1 MPHPTQY
8 MSFRRQN
15 LDNAVSVQPVPKAV
29 YCSGW
34 REKYRTCLQH
44 DAIMRPYVLQSDV
57 LRLNYLNVACYWMML
72 DASDSVYILVII
84 MKIII
89 MPTLWFKS
97 HNTQKCISSCRSQ
110 NNKKS
115 VLQKKEF

>member
-1 MPHPTQY
+1 
-8 MSFRRQN
+8 
-15 LDNAVSVQPVPKAV
+15 
-29 YCSGW
+29 
-34 REKYRTCLQH
+34 
-44 DAIMRPYVLQSDV
+44 
-57 LRLNYLNVACYWMML
+57 MML